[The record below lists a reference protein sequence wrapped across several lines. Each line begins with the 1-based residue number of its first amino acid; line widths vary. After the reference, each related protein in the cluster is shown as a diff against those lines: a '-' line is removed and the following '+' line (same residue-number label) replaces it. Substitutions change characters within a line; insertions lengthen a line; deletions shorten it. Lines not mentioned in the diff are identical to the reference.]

1 MNTLLFIVINIVVI
15 LSFAYLSYYI
25 INNNHKKDPHDSKS
39 FYKFLVGEKISFKDL
54 LTGLS
59 FGIIFG
65 FLDNFGLLIGIS
77 EITKNLP
84 ISNLAKSA
92 IGNTYSDFL
101 GASVGT
107 FISIILKVITSLSQI
122 ILYVMLTTQYRFIQG
137 RRMRWLVI
145 IQLQALYIPQLLLM
159 DGMIST

>member
-1 MNTLLFIVINIVVI
+1 MNILLFIVINIVVI

-107 FISIILKVITSLSQI
+107 FISIILKSYTNYDDSGKPFWLNMVGITSGC
-122 ILYVMLTTQYRFIQG
+122 ILGYFIPTFF
-137 RRMRWLVI
+137 
-145 IQLQALYIPQLLLM
+145 YKF
-159 DGMIST
+159 